1 MSADDLAVNELALN
15 TEVEQLKAQVSALEE
30 LLEVYEQETLEKSGR
45 LEKTLKELAYSED
58 ALWILKSILSS
69 MGDGVVVVDETGK
82 FLFLNPD
89 AQELL
94 GIDSTHAS
102 IQEWTEAS
110 SASQSIYLADAKT
123 RCSVEAFPLVQ
134 AMGGKLIDQAEIL
147 VYSAHD
153 PCGIWLSV
161 NARSLKDDRA
171 NLKGAVAVF
180 HNITS
185 LKLTETALRTSE
197 AQSRQQAQTLT
208 QTLTELGQTQ
218 AQLVQTE
225 KMSSL
230 GQLVAGV
237 AHEINN
243 PVNFIYGNIFPA
255 ESYIQD
261 LCNLLHL
268 YQQHYPQ
275 PAPEIEAEIKAMD
288 LEFVQRDVLD
298 LLRSLK
304 MGAERIRQIVLSLR
318 NFSRL
323 DEAAMKPVNI
333 HEGIDNTLLILQSRL
348 KGKGNQP
355 DIEVIKQYGELPL
368 VECYA
373 GQLNQVFMNILSNA
387 IDALE
392 KKTHGEASRC
402 ALDGV
407 EENPPCSLV
416 NSESKPFNLA
426 SEAQTVKYPLREG
439 DANEILPAETRL
451 KQDLFNSPLITIRT
465 EQITPQQVAIV
476 IHNNGDSIDERVCDR
491 LFDPFFTTKPIGQ
504 GTGLGLY
511 ISYQIVTDTH
521 GGSILCFSSPEEGV
535 EFRIVIPICQ
545 TVTTH

>member
-1 MSADDLAVNELALN
+1 MSADNLAVNEQTIN
-15 TEVEQLKAQVSALEE
+15 PEVERLKAQVSALEE
-30 LLEVYEQETLEKSGR
+30 LLEVYEQETLEKSGH
-45 LEKTLKELAYSED
+45 LEKALKQLAYSED
-58 ALWILKSILSS
+58 ALWVLKSILSS
-69 MGDGVVVVDETGK
+69 IGDGVVVVDATGK

-89 AQELL
+89 AQQLL
-94 GIDSTHAS
+94 GIDSTQAS
-102 IQEWTEAS
+102 IQDWTEAS
-110 SASQSIYLADAKT
+110 SASQAIYLADAKT
-123 RCSVEAFPLVQ
+123 ICSSEAFPLVQ
-134 AMGGKLIDQAEIL
+134 AMGGKIIDQAEIL
-147 VYSAHD
+147 VCPTHD

-161 NARSLKDDRA
+161 SARSLRDEHGS
-171 NLKGAVAVF
+171 LKGAVAVF

-197 AQSRQQAQTLT
+197 AQSRQQAETLT
-208 QTLTELGQTQ
+208 QTLIELGQTQ

-255 ESYIQD
+255 ENYIQD
-261 LCNLLHL
+261 LFNLLHL
-268 YQQHYPQ
+268 YQQHYPE
-275 PAPEIEAEIKAMD
+275 PAPEVQAEIEAID
-288 LEFVQRDVLD
+288 LEFVQRDLLD

-333 HEGIDNTLLILQSRL
+333 HEGIDNTLLILQNRL
-348 KGKGNQP
+348 KAKGSQP
-355 DIEVIKQYGELPL
+355 DIEVIKQYGDLPL

-373 GQLNQVFMNILSNA
+373 GQLNQVFMNVISNA

-392 KKTHGEASRC
+392 EYAECGITP
-402 ALDGV
+402 V
-407 EENPPCSLV
+407 ETLRKQSAEDSIRMSHLAPCTSNTSSL
-416 NSESKPFNLA
+416 F
-426 SEAQTVKYPLREG
+426 
-439 DANEILPAETRL
+439 
-451 KQDLFNSPLITIRT
+451 ITIRT
-465 EQITPQQVAIV
+465 EQIAPNQVSIS
-476 IHNNGDSIDERVCDR
+476 IHNNGDSIDRSLCDR
-491 LFDPFFTTKPIGQ
+491 LFDPFFTTKPVGQ

-521 GGSILCFSSPEEGV
+521 GGKLKCCSVPGQGV
-535 EFRIVIPICQ
+535 EFRIEIPIRQ
-545 TVTTH
+545 VAPK

>member
-1 MSADDLAVNELALN
+1 
-15 TEVEQLKAQVSALEE
+15 
-30 LLEVYEQETLEKSGR
+30 
-45 LEKTLKELAYSED
+45 
-58 ALWILKSILSS
+58 
-69 MGDGVVVVDETGK
+69 
-82 FLFLNPD
+82 
-89 AQELL
+89 
-94 GIDSTHAS
+94 
-102 IQEWTEAS
+102 
-110 SASQSIYLADAKT
+110 
-123 RCSVEAFPLVQ
+123 
-134 AMGGKLIDQAEIL
+134 MGGKLIDQAEIL
-147 VYSAHD
+147 VCSVHD
-153 PCGIWLSV
+153 SSGTWLSV
-161 NARSLKDDRA
+161 SARSLKDDHGD
-171 NLKGAVAVF
+171 LKGAVAVF

-208 QTLTELGQTQ
+208 QTLTELGKTQ

-261 LCNLLHL
+261 LCNLLNL
-268 YQQHYPQ
+268 YQRHYPE
-275 PAPEIEAEIKAMD
+275 PAPEIQAEIETMD
-288 LEFVQRDVLD
+288 LEFVQRDLLD

-348 KGKGNQP
+348 KGNGKQP
-355 DIEVIKQYGELPL
+355 DIEVIKQYGNLPL

-392 KKTHGEASRC
+392 E
-402 ALDGV
+402 
-407 EENPPCSLV
+407 SLV
-416 NSESKPFNLA
+416 L
-426 SEAQTVKYPLREG
+426 EG
-439 DANEILPAETRL
+439 QRAE
-451 KQDLFNSPLITIRT
+451 RT
-465 EQITPQQVAIV
+465 EQTSSFVLCAASAPTICIHTEQIAPNQVAIS
-476 IHNNGDSIDERVCDR
+476 IHNNGDSIDDHLRDR
-491 LFDPFFTTKPIGQ
+491 LFDPFFTTKPVGQ

-511 ISYQIVTDTH
+511 ISYQIVTDVH
-521 GGSILCFSSPEEGV
+521 GGRLKCCSLPEQGV
-535 EFRIVIPICQ
+535 EFRIEIPICQ
-545 TVTTH
+545 TVNAN

>member
-1 MSADDLAVNELALN
+1 MYADNLAVNEVATN
-15 TEVEQLKAQVSALEE
+15 PEVEQLKAQVSALEE
-30 LLEVYEQETLEKSGR
+30 LLEVYEQETLEKSGY

-58 ALWILKSILSS
+58 ALRVLKSILSS

-89 AQELL
+89 AQQLL
-94 GIDSTHAS
+94 AIAPTHTS
-102 IQEWTEAS
+102 LQDWIEAG

-123 RCSVEAFPLVQ
+123 PCPIEAFPLLQ
-134 AMGGKLIDQAEIL
+134 AMGGKLIDGAEIL
-147 VYSAHD
+147 VYPARD
-153 PCGIWLSV
+153 PVGTWLSV
-161 NARSLKDDRA
+161 TARSLKDDHGT
-171 NLKGAVAVF
+171 LKGAVAVF

-197 AQSRQQAQTLT
+197 TQSRQQAETLT
-208 QTLTELGQTQ
+208 QTLRELGKTQ

-243 PVNFIYGNIFPA
+243 PVNFIYGNIAPA
-255 ESYIQD
+255 ESHIRD
-261 LCNLLHL
+261 LCTLLHL
-268 YQQHYPQ
+268 YQQHYPE
-275 PAPEIEAEIKAMD
+275 PLPEIQAEMEVID
-288 LEFVQRDVLD
+288 LEFVQQDLLD

-333 HEGIDNTLLILQSRL
+333 HEGIDNTLMILQNRL
-348 KGKGNQP
+348 KAKGSQP
-355 DIEVIKQYGELPL
+355 DIEVIKQYGDLPL

-392 KKTHGEASRC
+392 ESSDCGLRRELSAEPVQSMEVSERTSY
-402 ALDGV
+402 LV
-407 EENPPCSLV
+407 PPPS
-416 NSESKPFNLA
+416 
-426 SEAQTVKYPLREG
+426 
-439 DANEILPAETRL
+439 
-451 KQDLFNSPLITIRT
+451 DLLITIHT
-465 EQITPQQVAIV
+465 EQISPNQVAIS
-476 IHNNGDSIDERVCDR
+476 IHNNGDSIADSLCDR
-491 LFDPFFTTKPIGQ
+491 LFDPFFTTKPVGR

-511 ISYQIVTDTH
+511 ISYQIVTNTH
-521 GGSILCFSSPEEGV
+521 GGQLKCCSLPGQGV
-535 EFRIVIPICQ
+535 EFRIEIPVYQ
-545 TVTTH
+545 TVFAK